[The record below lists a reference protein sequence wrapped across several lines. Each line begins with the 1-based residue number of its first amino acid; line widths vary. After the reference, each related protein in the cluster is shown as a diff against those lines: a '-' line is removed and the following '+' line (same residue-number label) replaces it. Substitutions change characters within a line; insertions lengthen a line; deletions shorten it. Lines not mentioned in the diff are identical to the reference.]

1 MGSIFYIAGVL
12 NSLYIIMYIL
22 MIISTGVFGGT
33 LVSEALESGDISWME
48 EKEKKFFKKS
58 KKISGWLCGLSVL
71 WVLLVPSGDTYLKMK
86 IADKVGEERV
96 EYILD
101 AIEQKITD
109 TFEDTELID
118 YE

>member
-1 MGSIFYIAGVL
+1 MGSIFYIVGVL

-22 MIISTGVFGGT
+22 MIISAGVFGGN
-33 LVSEALESGDISWME
+33 LVSEALDRDDSWMD
-48 EKEKKFFKKS
+48 EKEKKLFKKS
-58 KKISGWLCGLSVL
+58 KKVSGWLCGLSVL
-71 WVLLVPSGDTYLKMK
+71 WVLFVPSGDTYLKMK

>member
-1 MGSIFYIAGVL
+1 MGSIFYIVGVL

-22 MIISTGVFGGT
+22 MIISAGVFGGN
-33 LVSEALESGDISWME
+33 LVSEALDRDDSWMD
-48 EKEKKFFKKS
+48 EKEKKIFKKS
-58 KKISGWLCGLSVL
+58 RKISGWLCGLSVL

>member
-1 MGSIFYIAGVL
+1 MGSIFYIVGVL

-22 MIISTGVFGGT
+22 MIISAGVFGGN
-33 LVSEALESGDISWME
+33 LVSEALDRDDSWMG
-48 EKEKKFFKKS
+48 EKEKKLFKKS

>member
-1 MGSIFYIAGVL
+1 MGSIFYIVGVL

-22 MIISTGVFGGT
+22 MIISAGVFGGN
-33 LVSEALESGDISWME
+33 LVSEALDRDDSWMD
-48 EKEKKFFKKS
+48 EKEKKIFKKS